1 MSSRLSAASAGS
13 ATDWVASLSPWPEEF
28 GLHRMRELLDRL
40 GHPERR
46 YPAIH
51 VVGTNGKSTATR
63 TIAAL
68 LEAEGRRAGAYTSP
82 HVSGWAERIWVDG
95 AEANFE
101 QAVARIRPDAIA
113 VGATQFEALTAAAL
127 LEFAEREVEVAVVEA
142 GLGGRLDATN
152 VVDAQIVLLTN
163 VSLEHTEVLGD
174 TTEQIASE
182 KLAVAH
188 AARVV
193 VLPDNQYGE
202 LVPKT
207 AEIVTGDA
215 RKTAEIFL
223 GRETHAELRV
233 ILPGRLERRGRELWD
248 GAHTPAGTAW
258 LRQRIDEPVEVVVA
272 SILADKDVDG
282 MLDDLAALAPRLVA
296 TASDNPRALPA
307 ERRAARGAPPKAP
320 GEKGPDPPGA
330 HPPAPH
336 TPPHLPPPRPAAP
349 PAPPFSQ
356 VEIEPDPHVALARA
370 RQSSTGLILVTGS
383 LYLLANLAKA
393 EEQGVR

>member
-1 MSSRLSAASAGS
+1 MRPSARSSLAIAVSSKLSAASAGP

-28 GLHRMRELLDRL
+28 GLNRMRELLDRL

-68 LEAEGRRAGAYTSP
+68 LQAEGRRAGAYTSP

-95 AEANFE
+95 AEADFE

-127 LEFAEREVEVAVVEA
+127 LEFAEREVEVAIVEA
-142 GLGGRLDATN
+142 GLGGRLDE
-152 VVDAQIVLLTN
+152 LTN
-163 VSLEHTEVLGD
+163 RRGRRDRAADERFARAHRGTRRHDGADREREACRGSCGQVAVL
-174 TTEQIASE
+174 S
-182 KLAVAH
+182 
-188 AARVV
+188 
-193 VLPDNQYGE
+193 DNQYEE

-207 AEIVTGDA
+207 AEIVT
-215 RKTAEIFL
+215 EM
-223 GRETHAELRV
+223 RERRPKSSSATKPTLSCASSFR
-233 ILPGRLERRGRELWD
+233 GASSGRGRELWD

-258 LRQRIDEPVEVVVA
+258 LRERIDEPVEVVVA

-282 MLDDLAALAPRLVA
+282 MLDDLAALAARLVA

-307 ERRAARGAPPKAP
+307 ERLAARAA
-320 GEKGPDPPGA
+320 
-330 HPPAPH
+330 
-336 TPPHLPPPRPAAP
+336 PRFAE
-349 PAPPFSQ
+349 

-370 RQSSTGLILVTGS
+370 RQSSSGLILVTGALCICS
-383 LYLLANLAKA
+383 RTWLRRRNRAYDD
-393 EEQGVR
+393 EGR

>member
-1 MSSRLSAASAGS
+1 
-13 ATDWVASLSPWPEEF
+13 WVASLSPWPEEF
-28 GLHRMRELLDRL
+28 GLDRMRELLDRL

-68 LEAEGRRAGAYTSP
+68 LHAEGRRAGAYTSP
-82 HVSGWAERIWVDG
+82 HVGGWAERIWVNG
-95 AEANFE
+95 AEADFE
-101 QAVARIRPDAIA
+101 RAVARVRPDASAI
-113 VGATQFEALTAAAL
+113 GATQFEALTAAAL
-127 LEFAEREVEVAVVEA
+127 LEFAERRVEVAVVEA

-152 VVDAQIVLLTN
+152 VVDAEIVLLTN

-174 TTEQIASE
+174 TTEQIAKE

-188 AARVV
+188 AARIV
-193 VLPDNQYGE
+193 VLPDNQYAD
-202 LVPKT
+202 LVPKS

-215 RKTAEIFL
+215 RMAAEIFL
-223 GRETHAELRV
+223 GRKSEAQPRV
-233 ILPGRLERRGRELWD
+233 ALPGRLEHRGRELWD

-258 LRQRIDEPVEVVVA
+258 LRERIGEPVEVVVA
-272 SILADKDVDG
+272 SILADKDTDA
-282 MLDDLAALAPRLVA
+282 MLEDLAALAPRPRLVA

-307 ERRAARGAPPKAP
+307 EQLATRAAPHF
-320 GEKGPDPPGA
+320 A
-330 HPPAPH
+330 H
-336 TPPHLPPPRPAAP
+336 
-349 PAPPFSQ
+349 
-356 VEIEPDPHVALARA
+356 VEIEPDPHRALMHA

-383 LYLLANLAKA
+383 LYLLANLARA

>member
-1 MSSRLSAASAGS
+1 MSSKLSAASADS

-28 GLHRMRELLDRL
+28 GLDRIRELLDRL

-68 LEAEGRRAGAYTSP
+68 LHAEGRRAGAYTSP
-82 HVSGWAERIWVDG
+82 HVSGWAERIWVNG
-95 AEANFE
+95 AEADFE
-101 QAVARIRPDAIA
+101 RAVARVRPDASAI
-113 VGATQFEALTAAAL
+113 GATQFEALTAAAL
-127 LEFAEREVEVAVVEA
+127 LEFAERQVEVAVVEA

-152 VVDAQIVLLTN
+152 VVDAEIVLLTN

-174 TTEQIASE
+174 TTEQIANE

-193 VLPDNQYGE
+193 VLPDNLYAD
-202 LVPKT
+202 LIPKS

-215 RKTAEIFL
+215 RKAAEIFL
-223 GRETHAELRV
+223 GRKSEARPRV
-233 ILPGRLERRGRELWD
+233 ALPGRLEHRGRELWD

-258 LRQRIDEPVEVVVA
+258 LRERIGEPVEVVVA
-272 SILADKDVDG
+272 SILADKDADA
-282 MLDDLAALAPRLVA
+282 MLEDLATLAPRLVA

-307 ERRAARGAPPKAP
+307 EQLAARAAPYF
-320 GEKGPDPPGA
+320 A
-330 HPPAPH
+330 H
-336 TPPHLPPPRPAAP
+336 
-349 PAPPFSQ
+349 
-356 VEIEPDPHVALARA
+356 VELEPDPHRALTHA

-383 LYLLANLAKA
+383 LYLLANLAKS